1 MNARVGKGR
10 LGEIF
15 AAIDE
20 RFEKLGVEQ
29 HAAIQI
35 IPESIVGSN
44 KLFNKL
50 SVGYT
55 MLKAGAH
62 PNIVDCLQFGRDGE
76 FGFLAMELL
85 EGASLRAV
93 LDSEETLPPDEV
105 KPVIRGVG
113 EALGHLHTKGIV
125 HGNVTTKNVFIG
137 EDLEAR
143 LLDVVPL
150 ASDDAI
156 FRGAAMGEPFG
167 RCTIRDDVF
176 GLACLAYEMLSGKH
190 PFNYCPPGEARLAGI
205 EADRIASLSDDEWN
219 ALRLAL
225 SFEHDKRTSSV
236 TDFMR
241 DFGILGTE
249 RLRPA
254 TDQPVIYETDTY
266 AAVEEAPSI
275 AEVAVPVQ
283 GIATAAPV
291 AAVDPFSWDED
302 DLTPA
307 RSRRNGGHR
316 LRTAFLGT
324 LLAGLVAWT
333 YYGQPEEH
341 FANVIGYVDE
351 TMDLGLTKYGDG
363 VTDVRTTDPGQPVL
377 ADRGI
382 PNADSPVTEPTA
394 SIETAL
400 ADSEENNS
408 ESEPANAIEES
419 VSAAEETSDQPA
431 PAEPLTVENMTDTV
445 DEATDEKAG
454 EVLAGSDA
462 ESTRAETDMVV
473 VDPFVSVSERDAAAR
488 ITLQHNTNPTMQ
500 LTWWT
505 SEGTAIA
512 DQDFIAGK
520 QQIVTGAL
528 LGEDN
533 ILHVPLINDSV
544 PEPRES
550 FFVNLELRNTEH
562 GKIERIA
569 TVRVDI
575 IDDD

>member
-20 RFEKLGVEQ
+20 RFEELGVEQ
-29 HAAIQI
+29 HAAIQM
-35 IPESIVGSN
+35 IPDSIVGNN

-50 SVGYT
+50 SLGYT

-62 PNIVDCLQFGRDGE
+62 PNIVDCLQFGRDGK

-85 EGASLRAV
+85 EGASLRV
-93 LDSEETLPPDEV
+93 LLDSVETLPLDEV

-113 EALGHLHTKGIV
+113 EALGHLHAKDIV
-125 HGNVTTKNVFIG
+125 HGNVTTRNVFVG
-137 EDLEAR
+137 EDLESR
-143 LLDVVPL
+143 LLDIVPL

-156 FRGAAMGEPFG
+156 FRGAAMSAPFG
-167 RCTIRDDVF
+167 RCTIQDDVF
-176 GLACLAYEMLSGKH
+176 GLACLAYEMLSGKR
-190 PFNYCPPGEARLAGI
+190 PFNYCPPGEARLAGL

-219 ALRLAL
+219 ALHLAL
-225 SFEHDKRTSSV
+225 SFEREKRTSSV

-249 RLRPA
+249 RLRPE
-254 TDQPVIYETDTY
+254 TDQPVIYETDVC

-283 GIATAAPV
+283 SIATAAPV
-291 AAVDPFSWDED
+291 AAVDPFSWNED
-302 DLTPA
+302 DLKGS
-307 RSRRNGGHR
+307 RSRRNGGHH

-351 TMDLGLTKYGDG
+351 TMNLELTKYGDG

-377 ADRGI
+377 ADR
-382 PNADSPVTEPTA
+382 
-394 SIETAL
+394 
-400 ADSEENNS
+400 
-408 ESEPANAIEES
+408 SEPANALEES

-431 PAEPLTVENMTDTV
+431 PAEPLTAENMTDTV
-445 DEATDEKAG
+445 DEAADEKAG
-454 EVLAGSDA
+454 EVLAGTDA
-462 ESTRAETDMVV
+462 DSSQAETDMVV

-488 ITLQHNTNPTMQ
+488 IALQHNTNSTMQ

-520 QQIVTGAL
+520 QRIMTSASL
-528 LGEDN
+528 AEDN
-533 ILHVPLINDSV
+533 ILRVPLINDSV

-575 IDDD
+575 IDDDQP